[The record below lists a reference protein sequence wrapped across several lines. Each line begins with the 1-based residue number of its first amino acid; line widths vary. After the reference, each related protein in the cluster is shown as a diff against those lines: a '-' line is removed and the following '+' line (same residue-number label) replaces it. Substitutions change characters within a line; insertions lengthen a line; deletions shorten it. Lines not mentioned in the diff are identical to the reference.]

1 MFDTYITVMG
11 TALNT
16 PEKKITKNNAMLAS
30 FRVATHA
37 RRFDKAT
44 EQWVDAPSL
53 RVRVT
58 CWRRLAEHVNGSVF
72 AGDAL
77 IVHGRI
83 ITQDWLSDEG
93 EPRIAYTL
101 EAMSVG
107 HDLNRGTSVFTRS
120 RPEPASV
127 VVEEPEEDI
136 EDAAASYAEFPVA
149 ETTSDDDALALLAEA
164 GLPVSGP
171 GDEEAE
177 DEEASDTP
185 GRGRRRVRHPVP
197 A

>member
-1 MFDTYITVMG
+1 MFDTYITVVG

-53 RVRVT
+53 RIRVT

-83 ITQDWLSDEG
+83 ITQDWETDEG
-93 EPRIAYTL
+93 EPRITYTL

-107 HDLNRGTSVFTRS
+107 HDMNRGTSAFTRS
-120 RPEPASV
+120 RPEPAGV

-136 EDAAASYAEFPVA
+136 EGAVASYEDFPVA
-149 ETTSDDDALALLAEA
+149 ETTTDDDALALLAEA
-164 GLPVSGP
+164 GLSVSGP
-171 GDEEAE
+171 GDEEAD
-177 DEEASDTP
+177 DEEASENP

>member
-16 PEKKITKNNAMLAS
+16 PEKKITRNNGVLAS

-37 RRFDKAT
+37 RRFDKGAG
-44 EQWVDAPSL
+44 EWVDAPSL
-53 RVRVT
+53 RIRVT

-72 AGDAL
+72 SGDAV

-83 ITQDWLSDEG
+83 ITQDWVTDEG
-93 EPRIAYTL
+93 EPRITYTL

-107 HDLNRGTSVFTRS
+107 HDLNRGTAAFSRT
-120 RPEPASV
+120 RPEPAGV
-127 VVEEPEEDI
+127 VVEEAEEDI
-136 EDAAASYAEFPVA
+136 EGALASYEDFPVA
-149 ETTSDDDALALLAEA
+149 ETTTDDDALALLAEA
-164 GLPVSGP
+164 GLPVGGS
-171 GDEEAE
+171 GDEQSE
-177 DEEASDTP
+177 DEASEVP
-185 GRGRRRVRHPVP
+185 GRGRRRARHPVP